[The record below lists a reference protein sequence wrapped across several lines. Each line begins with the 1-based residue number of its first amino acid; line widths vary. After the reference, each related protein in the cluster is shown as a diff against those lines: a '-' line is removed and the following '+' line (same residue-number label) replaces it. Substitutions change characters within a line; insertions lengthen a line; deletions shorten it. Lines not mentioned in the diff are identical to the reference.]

1 MRKSVCRSLE
11 ALALGIVL
19 LIMIFSVRVHAGTAV
34 MIKIPMDAQLIVKG
48 VVVGDDQLAEISAK
62 SGRIHEIATAQT
74 GVTYGYKTYV
84 VYDLASPQDVV
95 VLDSKGGNISPVYAA
110 EGIIEYAG
118 GNSDLLN
125 QVAGRVQS
133 AATVYTNRTAGGCGN
148 GELAKYFLTGSDAY
162 NKAVASDAGRKW
174 GQFVHIAGIQSVDVS
189 EVYQYTPTAFTA
201 KATVTA
207 AATGGYTEQF
217 DIYMLFQHNGKDYYV
232 TNFTFMP

>member
-1 MRKSVCRSLE
+1 MRKSVCRGLE
-11 ALALGIVL
+11 VLALGIIL
-19 LIMIFSVRVHAGTAV
+19 LIMIFSISVHAGTAV

-48 VVVGDDQLAEISAK
+48 EVVGDEQLAEISSK
-62 SGRIHEIATAQT
+62 SGRIHEIAAAQT
-74 GVTYGYKTYV
+74 GVNYGYKTYV

-95 VLDSKGGNISPVYAA
+95 VLDSAGANVAPVYAA
-110 EGIIEYAG
+110 EGIIEYEG

-125 QVAGRVQS
+125 QEAERIQK
-133 AATVYTNRTAGGCGN
+133 AAIIYTNRTAGGCGN

-174 GQFVHIAGIQSVDVS
+174 GQFVRITGIQSVDVS
-189 EVYQYTPTAFTA
+189 EVYRYTPTAFTA